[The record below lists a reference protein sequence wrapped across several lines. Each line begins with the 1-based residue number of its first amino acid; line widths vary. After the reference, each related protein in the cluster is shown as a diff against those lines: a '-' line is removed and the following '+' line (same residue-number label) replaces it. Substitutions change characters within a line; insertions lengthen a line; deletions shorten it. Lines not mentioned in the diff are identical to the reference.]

1 MTPTIREFLFALSG
15 SLAASIIAKVTIT
28 TAFGLL
34 AAWLARDNR
43 AAVRHALLAAMFG
56 VISLLPAASLLMP
69 PLHIRVPA
77 VIENPTT
84 SLPFGIGADAEPPA
98 TTVGVGTRFAAVI
111 PSESK
116 RSVSNLLLGGWAAGV
131 AVFLLPVVAGLW
143 QIRSLRRSGLPWRR
157 GQSIVESLAL
167 NAGIHRRVEALLHE
181 AMPGPMTCGV
191 VNPVIVLPRDAE
203 TWNSEDLNRAIVHEL
218 EHVRRG
224 DSASRSLARAIC
236 AVYWFHPLVW
246 IAWRKLVLEA
256 ERACD
261 DAVLIRSEATAYAD
275 QLVGLAKRM
284 SAAQGSPL
292 LAMATRADL
301 ATRVAAVLNA
311 RQRRGRTGML
321 ALVLACAA
329 AVVLVIAMS
338 PLTLVA
344 APLRDAIAQSA
355 STLRSDA
362 GLSDP
367 ATPGLPSESH
377 TKPGLSRLIAQAQ
390 TAQAQTAQAQ
400 TAQAQTAQART
411 AQTSPAQAPQTPAT
425 ATPSRLLTLFF
436 DLNSLDAQ
444 TLMRAREAA
453 IKFVR
458 TQAIPSDR
466 IAVMMYTS
474 KLNVLTD
481 FTNNQDSI
489 LAALGMISTADAGS
503 TGTDNPVAGTE
514 PNIFTVDRQLPA
526 LQDAQLAAL
535 QDAIKLLGA
544 LPEKK
549 ALIYFAKGVQARVV
563 DNQAQ
568 VQATINAAVRAN
580 VSIWPVD
587 ARGLVTAPLR

>member
-1 MTPTIREFLFALSG
+1 MTPTLREFLFAIGS

-34 AAWLARDNR
+34 AAWLARGNR

-56 VISLLPAASLLMP
+56 VMLLLPAASLLMP
-69 PLHIRVPA
+69 PLQVGVRA

-84 SLPFGIGADAEPPA
+84 FLPFGIGANAESSA
-98 TTVGVGTRFAAVI
+98 TTAGVGTRVAAVT
-111 PSESK
+111 PSVSQ
-116 RSVSNLLLGGWAAGV
+116 RSVSNLLLGSWAAGV
-131 AVFLLPVVAGLW
+131 VVFLLPVVVGLW

-167 NAGIHRRVEALLHE
+167 HAGIHRRVEALLHE
-181 AMPGPMTCGV
+181 TMPGPMMCGV
-191 VNPVIVLPRDAE
+191 VNPAIVLPRDAE

-218 EHVRRG
+218 EHVRRL
-224 DSASRSLARAIC
+224 DSASRSVARAIC

-261 DAVLIRSEATAYAD
+261 DAVLARSEATAYAD

-284 SAAQGSPL
+284 SAAQGSPVV
-292 LAMATRADL
+292 AMASRADL

-311 RQRRGRTGML
+311 RQQRGRAGML

-329 AVVLVIAMS
+329 AVVLVVAMS

-344 APLRDAIAQSA
+344 APLRDALAQST
-355 STLRSDA
+355 STLRPDA
-362 GLSDP
+362 GFSDS
-367 ATPGLPSESH
+367 AAPGLPSKSH
-377 TKPGLSRLIAQAQ
+377 TKPDPSRLL
-390 TAQAQTAQAQ
+390 
-400 TAQAQTAQART
+400 AQARPP
-411 AQTSPAQAPQTPAT
+411 QTSPAQAPQALAA

-436 DLNSLDAQ
+436 DANSLDAE
-444 TLMRAREAA
+444 TLVRVREAA
-453 IKFVR
+453 IKFVQ

-489 LAALGMISTADAGS
+489 LAALGMISAADARD

-514 PNIFTVDRQLPA
+514 FNIFTVDRQL
-526 LQDAQLAAL
+526 AAL
-535 QDAIKLLGA
+535 EDAIKLLEA
-544 LPEKK
+544 SPEKK
-549 ALIYFAKGVQARVV
+549 ALIYFAKGIQGGGI

-568 VQATINAAVRAN
+568 LRATINAAVRAK
-580 VSIWPVD
+580 VSIWPID
-587 ARGLVTAPLR
+587 AKGLVTAPLR